1 MDNLGSKDDNNND
14 NGKAKRKLKNVD
26 HKSAK
31 WSDELRK
38 IFVDFAIMEIEKGN
52 RPSQS
57 FSTVGWKNLEN
68 SDFKQFKNK
77 DLSIIWFQYNAIF
90 SDVIA
95 TGERARAPSQHSGVG
110 LDIHDDDSYK
120 DTYTNDNEE
129 RSGDSHDIQNVE
141 MQSALHASLLG
152 DDYLFPNSSS
162 FKRQKSNKGKKS
174 CLRSRTKSGA
184 ASLKEDI
191 HSLVELLK
199 SKNIVTSSSS
209 IPLTPP
215 PPTIEQCMLMLQN
228 IPGVSISSPIWNY
241 GCHLLKENDSRTV
254 FMNQPSDEARLSFLE
269 FTYQMFLTTRF
280 PTSG

>member
-14 NGKAKRKLKNVD
+14 SGKAKRKHKNVD

-38 IFVDFAIMEIEKGN
+38 IFADLAIMEIEKEN

-57 FSTVGWKNLEN
+57 FSIVGWKNLVAGFNQQSGLNYDIRQLKNHWDRMKSEWKIFRQLMNKEIGIGWDPIKKSIDATEDWWESKIKEN

-77 DLSIIWFQYNAIF
+77 DLSIVWFQYNAIF

-129 RSGDSHDIQNVE
+129 RSGDSDDIQNVE
-141 MQSALHASLLG
+141 MQSSLHASLLG
-152 DDYLFPNSSS
+152 DNYLFPNSSS
-162 FKRQKSNKGKKS
+162 FKR
-174 CLRSRTKSGA
+174 
-184 ASLKEDI
+184 
-191 HSLVELLK
+191 
-199 SKNIVTSSSS
+199 
-209 IPLTPP
+209 
-215 PPTIEQCMLMLQN
+215 
-228 IPGVSISSPIWNY
+228 
-241 GCHLLKENDSRTV
+241 
-254 FMNQPSDEARLSFLE
+254 
-269 FTYQMFLTTRF
+269 
-280 PTSG
+280 